1 MIGFERTNAVN
12 WQVVFLALTLVLAGL
27 AHGQDQQERTAFGF
41 EQVQAEAMR
50 LAELN
55 GGSQNVLLVF
65 DIDNTLLAM
74 NQDLGSDQWFDWQ
87 KSLPADDPWN
97 VKNLLGE
104 DLLDVQGFLYSVGSM
119 RATDPLN
126 QPRIVRELQHAGFS
140 TLLLTSRGPEFRDAT
155 RRELLANGYDFR
167 ASTIAPREGYP
178 DSYLPYQLDKPAESG
193 ITKREA
199 EQWLGDTKP
208 RRVSYREGVYMT
220 AGQHKGAM
228 LRMLLHRTGNAGKFS
243 HLIFVDDNARHT
255 ASVRSA
261 FAPTNNA
268 TAVTFHYTR
277 EASNVFRFKENR
289 CCEKNCATMAV
300 FQLRRC
306 VNGTNVSKLNPPVP
320 NRSIVEVR

>member
-1 MIGFERTNAVN
+1 MIRFKRTNAAN
-12 WQVVFLALTLVLAGL
+12 WQLVFAALTLVLAGI
-27 AHGQDQQERTAFGF
+27 ASGQDQQERTAFGF
-41 EQVQAEAMR
+41 EQVQAEAIR
-50 LAELN
+50 LAELS

-74 NQDLGSDQWFDWQ
+74 NQDLGSDQWYDWQ
-87 KSLPADDPWN
+87 KSLPDDDPWN

-104 DLLDVQGFLYSVGSM
+104 ELLDVQGFLYSVGSM

-126 QPRIVRELQHAGFS
+126 QSRIVRELQQAGFS

-155 RRELLANGYDFR
+155 WRELLANGYDFR
-167 ASTIAPREGYP
+167 ESTIAPRGGYP
-178 DSYLPYQLDKPAESG
+178 DSYLPYEQDEPAESG
-193 ITKREA
+193 ITKTEA

-208 RRVSYREGVYMT
+208 RRVSYREGIYMT

-228 LRMLLHRTGNAGKFS
+228 LRMLLHRTGNEDKFS

-255 ASVRSA
+255 ASVRAA
-261 FAPTNNA
+261 FSPINNA

-277 EASNVFRFKENR
+277 EDSNVFRFKENR
-289 CCEKNCATMAV
+289 CCEKYCATMAV

-306 VNGTNVSKLNPPVP
+306 VNRTNVSKLNPPVH
-320 NRSIVEVR
+320 NLSIVGAR